1 MWTWNFAKSLL
12 AWSDTAGNLT
22 REWETVMLQFLL
34 PLHMF
39 QMTGCLLGWQMSQ
52 TSCTR
57 RCILETCCYS
67 QTQGCSVS
75 SVSYFKEGCFNSGT
89 QCCYFRCST
98 LWSKDAKYDRS
109 FWLLFRCW
117 AAYATAGLLIE
128 GLFKQPSSAQHMRR
142 IHLWWGCEII
152 LKKLSAHHLSLM
164 PTSSA
169 EVHSY
174 LVIPTCVSDHKAFTG
189 CGFCVINDGLLLQ
202 LMEMWLF
209 LEHFFQEPALF
220 TLLNAIMLLNAITT
234 SSIDKYFIFE
244 FFVVSFYLPNV
255 DMNWIFSNDKMP
267 SVRVTVMSVNICALT
282 AHLVFDSLLGSFD
295 FPQLD

>member
-1 MWTWNFAKSLL
+1 MFAFLKGWKENMWTLNFAKSLL
-12 AWSDTAGNLT
+12 AWSDRAGNLT
-22 REWETVMLQFLL
+22 REWETVVLQFLL
-34 PLHMF
+34 PIHMF

-52 TSCTR
+52 TSCT
-57 RCILETCCYS
+57 CILETCCYS
-67 QTQGCSVS
+67 QTQCCSVS

-109 FWLLFRCW
+109 FWPLFRCW
-117 AAYATAGLLIE
+117 AVYATAGLLIE
-128 GLFKQPSSAQHMRR
+128 GLFKQPFSAQHMRR

-164 PTSSA
+164 QTSSA

-209 LEHFFQEPALF
+209 PKHFFQEPALF
-220 TLLNAIMLLNAITT
+220 ILLNAMTT
-234 SSIDKYFIFE
+234 SSIDRYLIYLYFIFE
-244 FFVVSFYLPNV
+244 FFAVSFYFSSWSNA
-255 DMNWIFSNDKMP
+255 DMNWIWCPLSEST
-267 SVRVTVMSVNICALT
+267 SV
-282 AHLVFDSLLGSFD
+282 LLRHIWC
-295 FPQLD
+295 LIAC